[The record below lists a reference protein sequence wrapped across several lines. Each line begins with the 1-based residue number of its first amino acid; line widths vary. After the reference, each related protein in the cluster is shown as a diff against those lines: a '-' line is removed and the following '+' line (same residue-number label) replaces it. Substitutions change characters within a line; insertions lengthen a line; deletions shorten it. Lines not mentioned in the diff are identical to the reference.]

1 MPQFWNS
8 MTVWALNNDCMTD
21 FEKSMMFSVATNL
34 KIDKA
39 FTLRQIKF
47 KNNIL
52 DKALAEGFVYEGEN
66 K

>member
-1 MPQFWNS
+1 
-8 MTVWALNNDCMTD
+8 MTD